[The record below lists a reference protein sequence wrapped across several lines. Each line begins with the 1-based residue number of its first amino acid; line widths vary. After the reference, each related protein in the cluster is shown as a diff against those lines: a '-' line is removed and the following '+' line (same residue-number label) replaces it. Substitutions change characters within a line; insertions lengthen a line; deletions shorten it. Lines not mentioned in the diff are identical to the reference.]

1 VTLRI
6 SPSRTRRGLCAAAV
20 VVVLAGVAGL
30 VMINRPD
37 GVPAV
42 AQTPWES
49 AGPAVLAAEPGGAFR
64 HPGVLI
70 GDDELTR
77 VKEKIDAG
85 AEPWASAFAQ
95 MAGTRYGRADWQPRP
110 RAVVECGP
118 YSDPDLGCTE
128 EAEDGVAAY
137 TQALLWKLTGDEAH
151 AQAAIRIID
160 AWAAVLTSHTNV
172 NGPLQSAWSAVP
184 MVRAAELI
192 RYGYPGW
199 DPSRAEAMF
208 RDVYLPEV
216 IEGATWT
223 NGNWELIMMEAATGI
238 AVFLDDRASFDR
250 AVARFRERIK
260 AYIYLSSDGPL
271 PVAPPG
277 ETDVP
282 EGRLIG
288 YWQGQE
294 TFVDG
299 ITQETCRD
307 FGHTGWG
314 LSAASHVAETARL
327 QGVDLWSEIAP
338 RMTAALE
345 LHMPYALGEKAPSWL
360 CDGEPDTESYAP
372 LPEAARHHLVDRLGL
387 DLPGTT
393 AYVRKY
399 RPAEAAYFF
408 AWETVTHGG

>member
-1 VTLRI
+1 MVVAL
-6 SPSRTRRGLCAAAV
+6 AAV
-20 VVVLAGVAGL
+20 VVAGRREDQ
-30 VMINRPD
+30 RP
-37 GVPAV
+37 VEV
-42 AQTPWES
+42 WE
-49 AGPAVLAAEPGGAFR
+49 AAAPAVLEALPDGAFR

-70 GDDELTR
+70 GTDELTR
-77 VKEKIDAG
+77 VKGKIDGG
-85 AEPWASAFAQ
+85 AEPWASAYRQ
-95 MAGTRYGRADWQPRP
+95 MAGTRYGNADWQPRP

-137 TQALLWKLTGDEAH
+137 TQALMWHLTGDDRH
-151 AQAAIRIID
+151 ARAAIRIID
-160 AWAAVLTSHTNV
+160 AWAAVLERHTND

-192 RYGYPGW
+192 RYSDAGW
-199 DPSRAEAMF
+199 DPAPAEAMF

-216 IEGATWT
+216 IGGATWT

-238 AVFLDDRASFDR
+238 AVFLDDRASWDR
-250 AVARFRERIK
+250 ALARFRERVK
-260 AYIYLSSDGPL
+260 AYIYLASDGPL

-282 EGRLIG
+282 EGQLIG

-327 QGVDLWSEIAP
+327 QGLNLWSEIQP
-338 RMTAALE
+338 RMVAALE
-345 LHMPYALGEKAPSWL
+345 LHMPYALGEKKAPSWL

-372 LPEAARHHLVDRLGL
+372 LPEAARHHLVDRLGIS
-387 DLPGTT
+387 LPGTT

>member
-6 SPSRTRRGLCAAAV
+6 SRTHAALLAASV
-20 VVVLAGVAGL
+20 VVVLAGVSGL

-37 GVPAV
+37 RPA
-42 AQTPWES
+42 AAAETPWES
-49 AGPAVLAAEPGGAFR
+49 AGPAVLAALPGGAFR
-64 HPGVLI
+64 HPGVLV
-70 GDDELTR
+70 GDDELAR
-77 VKEKIDAG
+77 VKEKIDSG

-118 YSDPDLGCTE
+118 YSNPDLGCTE

-137 TQALLWKLTGDEAH
+137 TQALLWRLTGEKQH
-151 AQAAIRIID
+151 AEAAIRIID
-160 AWAAVLTSHTNV
+160 AWAAVLERHTND

-192 RYGYPGW
+192 RYGYDGW
-199 DPSRAEAMF
+199 DPAPAEAMF
-208 RDVYLPEV
+208 RDVYLAEV
-216 IEGATWT
+216 IGGATWT

-260 AYIYLSSDGPL
+260 AYVYLASDGPL

-282 EGRLIG
+282 RGRLIG

-327 QGVDLWSEIAP
+327 QGLDLWSEIQP

-393 AYVRKY
+393 AYVRRY